1 MHALTC
7 APFSCNDDMPRATI
21 STEMAMI
28 AQRRSQMRRRQP
40 NRRRGTR
47 ESAPKPAATKPVLKT
62 AAVAAALEKHCR
74 RHSYEVAQLAASQPV
89 APPSLAGPSG
99 AGCPREALATFC
111 KEADAQAIVRA
122 HELANEKVC
131 ACER

>member
-1 MHALTC
+1 MAVK
-7 APFSCNDDMPRATI
+7 AAVAPRA
-21 STEMAMI
+21 AMKAAI
-28 AQRRSQMRRRQP
+28 KAAAAPKASVVATAAKP
-40 NRRRGTR
+40 A
-47 ESAPKPAATKPVLKT
+47 APKPAATKPVLKT

-89 APPSLAGPSG
+89 APPSLAGTSG

-122 HELANEKVC
+122 HEAMLLA
-131 ACER
+131 A

>member
-1 MHALTC
+1 MKAAIKAAA
-7 APFSCNDDMPRATI
+7 APKASVVA
-21 STEMAMI
+21 A
-28 AQRRSQMRRRQP
+28 A
-40 NRRRGTR
+40 
-47 ESAPKPAATKPVLKT
+47 AKPAATKPVLKT

-89 APPSLAGPSG
+89 APPSLAGTSG

-122 HELANEKVC
+122 HEALLLA
-131 ACER
+131 A